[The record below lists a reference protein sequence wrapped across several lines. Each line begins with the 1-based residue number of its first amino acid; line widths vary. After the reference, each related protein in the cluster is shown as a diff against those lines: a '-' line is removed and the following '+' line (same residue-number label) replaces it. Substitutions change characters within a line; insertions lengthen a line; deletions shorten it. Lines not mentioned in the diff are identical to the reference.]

1 MTQTPLTKAE
11 LAEFTGTE
19 TWYRHSLN
27 PSVLNTDGIK
37 YLAERAGAYWLV
49 DEIALSQALQ
59 AVKGNEFQV
68 WKLQVTDNAS
78 AVLSCEDGNDTEL
91 YRQDIPF
98 TDFPLPEIMIF
109 YTDNVI
115 LLPSEY

>member
-1 MTQTPLTKAE
+1 MTQTTLTKVE
-11 LAEFTGTE
+11 LAQFTGTE
-19 TWYRHSLN
+19 TWYRHALN
-27 PSVLNTDGIK
+27 PSVLYTDGIK

-49 DEIALSQALQ
+49 DEIALGQTLPTLKAE
-59 AVKGNEFQV
+59 GFQV
-68 WKLQVTDNAS
+68 WKLQVADNDS
-78 AVLSCEDGNDTEL
+78 AVLICEDGNDTEV
-91 YRQDIPF
+91 YRKDIPF